1 MRLRNIPRADDT
13 LQAHFT
19 VIKNPKEFRGNWT
32 SVFGNDRPIRIEIGM
47 GKGRFLLNMAKTY
60 PNINFIGIE
69 RYSSVLLRAVEKFDE
84 DLENKTKARLEK
96 IREQLEKEQS
106 RVLNSSSGASEDTI
120 CSLRKEY
127 EEKHTEYAHEILRR
141 ITEV

>member
-1 MRLRNIPRADDT
+1 MDAILDKLTEIENAASAIVRHAEEKKDVLG
-13 LQAHFT
+13 Q
-19 VIKNPKEFRGNWT
+19 EF
-32 SVFGNDRPIRIEIGM
+32 D
-47 GKGRFLLNMAKTY
+47 
-60 PNINFIGIE
+60 
-69 RYSSVLLRAVEKFDE
+69 
-84 DLENKTKARLEK
+84 
-96 IREQLEKEQS
+96 EKEQS

>member
-1 MRLRNIPRADDT
+1 MDAILDKLT
-13 LQAHFT
+13 
-19 VIKNPKEFRGNWT
+19 E
-32 SVFGNDRPIRIEIGM
+32 IENAASAIVRHAEEE
-47 GKGRFLLNMAKTY
+47 KRK
-60 PNINFIGIE
+60 
-69 RYSSVLLRAVEKFDE
+69 KFDE

>member
-1 MRLRNIPRADDT
+1 MDAILDKLTEIENAASAIVRHAEEQKDVLG
-13 LQAHFT
+13 Q
-19 VIKNPKEFRGNWT
+19 EFDEKR
-32 SVFGNDRPIRIEIGM
+32 
-47 GKGRFLLNMAKTY
+47 K
-60 PNINFIGIE
+60 
-69 RYSSVLLRAVEKFDE
+69 KFDE

-106 RVLNSSSGASEDTI
+106 RVLSSGASEDTI

>member
-1 MRLRNIPRADDT
+1 MDAILDKLTEIENAASAIVRHAEEQKDVLG
-13 LQAHFT
+13 Q
-19 VIKNPKEFRGNWT
+19 EFDEKR
-32 SVFGNDRPIRIEIGM
+32 
-47 GKGRFLLNMAKTY
+47 K
-60 PNINFIGIE
+60 
-69 RYSSVLLRAVEKFDE
+69 KFDE
-84 DLENKTKARLEK
+84 DL
-96 IREQLEKEQS
+96 EQLEKEQS